1 MDLEKFS
8 VYVIDAP
15 LDNLKRKVLEA
26 EMDRAGVEF
35 EKKVTYK
42 WLKRG
47 EEKFLRVFVDPI
59 TVEVVF
65 FDDRVELYG
74 AAPAWARLLM
84 TNARKAEFAA
94 RFESALVAAGFL
106 AAAPADPQR

>member
-1 MDLEKFS
+1 MELEKFS
-8 VYVIDAP
+8 EYAIEAP
-15 LDNLKRKVLEA
+15 LNNERRKVLEA

-35 EKKVTYK
+35 DKVVSYK

-47 EEKFLRVFVDPI
+47 EERFLRVVVDPI

-65 FDDRVELYG
+65 FDDRVELFG

-84 TNARKAEFAA
+84 TNARKEEFAT
-94 RFESALVAAGFL
+94 RFQSALVAAGFVS
-106 AAAPADPQR
+106 APE

>member
-1 MDLEKFS
+1 MELEKFS
-8 VYVIDAP
+8 EYVIEAP
-15 LDNLKRKVLEA
+15 LDNEKRKVLEA

-35 EKKVTYK
+35 DKAVSYK

-47 EEKFLRVFVDPI
+47 EEKFLRVVVDPI

-84 TNARKAEFAA
+84 TNARKAEFAT
-94 RFESALVAAGFL
+94 RFQSALVAAGFV
-106 AAAPADPQR
+106 AAPAG